1 VGAPAR
7 VVLLLIATL
16 LVASAC
22 SGASSPSVDVTG
34 STPITFTTDDGVE
47 LAGRLFGPDDAR
59 AGVVL
64 AHMLPADQRSWFPFA
79 ERLAEQGYRVLTF
92 NFRGYC
98 PGGDGG
104 CSKGDKQIDSAA
116 VDLRAAVD
124 RLRAEGVQEVGIA
137 GASMGGTAALMVAA
151 DDPGIGA
158 IATLS
163 APTALSGLAAGP
175 DVLTRIA
182 AAKLYIAG
190 LGDPSGA
197 AGAADTLASQSPQPM
212 REEIVTSDAHGTDLL
227 TSPQGEHVQEL
238 IERWFAQWLRAP
250 STPTG

>member
-1 VGAPAR
+1 MGAPAR
-7 VVLLLIATL
+7 VILLLIATL
-16 LVASAC
+16 LLAPAC
-22 SGASSPSVDVTG
+22 SGASSPSVDVAG

-47 LAGRLFGPDDAR
+47 LAGRLFGPEDAR

-64 AHMLPADQRSWFPFA
+64 AHMLPADQRSWYPFA
-79 ERLAEQGYRVLTF
+79 ERLALQGYRVLTF
-92 NFRGYC
+92 DFRGYC

-104 CSKGDKQIDSAA
+104 CSKATSRSTRRRS
-116 VDLRAAVD
+116 DLRAAVG
-124 RLRAEGVQEVGIA
+124 RLRDEGVQQVGIA

-182 AAKLYIAG
+182 G
-190 LGDPSGA
+190 PSC
-197 AGAADTLASQSPQPM
+197 
-212 REEIVTSDAHGTDLL
+212 
-227 TSPQGEHVQEL
+227 TSPGWA
-238 IERWFAQWLRAP
+238 IRPAPPGPPTRSRRRALSP
-250 STPTG
+250 SARRS